1 MFTTPTIEL
10 KQCVLFKTWPGRKN
24 KLWIR
29 YKLRK
34 EQDKLDKEQDKLDK
48 EKNRE
53 YYPFDEYDDPELI
66 PAIEAGDDDNRD
78 ETESQ

>member
-1 MFTTPTIEL
+1 MVHYEISEELRAEL
-10 KQCVLFKTWPGRKN
+10 KIKD
-24 KLWIR
+24 
-29 YKLRK
+29 KLR
-34 EQDKLDKEQDKLDK
+34 KEQDKLDK

>member
-1 MFTTPTIEL
+1 MRHL
-10 KQCVLFKTWPGRKN
+10 LS
-24 KLWIR
+24 
-29 YKLRK
+29 
-34 EQDKLDKEQDKLDK
+34 
-48 EKNRE
+48 KNRE